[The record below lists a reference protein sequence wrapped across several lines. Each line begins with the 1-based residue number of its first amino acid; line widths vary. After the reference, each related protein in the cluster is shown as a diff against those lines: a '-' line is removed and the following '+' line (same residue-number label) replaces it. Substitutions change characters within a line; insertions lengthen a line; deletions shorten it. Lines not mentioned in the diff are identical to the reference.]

1 MKSLSEYLAYY
12 DPMRESNERYL
23 PEDQETLRYS
33 RVSVIADGKVIGAS
47 LYPDHVLDMAFLETP
62 FMRQIC
68 RDYQYTRK
76 LEVRIECYEHSGEG
90 EGRGLVGGEFTL
102 FCLGA
107 LDLKIVSTRNIC
119 LWEGGRMSSLFG
131 KETGNMRIKKEVM
144 VRCLSGTL

>member
-1 MKSLSEYLAYY
+1 MKSLNEYLAYY

-90 EGRGLVGGEFTL
+90 EGRGLIGGEFTL

-107 LDLKIVSTRNIC
+107 LDLKIVSPGTSAYGKDDEC
-119 LWEGGRMSSLFG
+119 QACSGRRLG
-131 KETGNMRIKKEVM
+131 I
-144 VRCLSGTL
+144 

>member
-23 PEDQETLRYS
+23 PEDQATLRYS

-47 LYPDHVLDMAFLETP
+47 LYPDHVLEMAFLETP

-68 RDYQYTRK
+68 WDYQDAGK
-76 LEVRIECYEHSGEG
+76 LEVRIECYEHSGKG
-90 EGRGLVGGEFTL
+90 ESRGLVGGEFTL

-107 LDLKIVSTRNIC
+107 LDLKIVSPRNIC
-119 LWEGGRMSSLFG
+119 LWEGCPACSERRPG
-131 KETGNMRIKKEVM
+131 I
-144 VRCLSGTL
+144 

>member
-1 MKSLSEYLAYY
+1 MKSLNEYLAYY
-12 DPMRESNERYL
+12 DLMRESNERYF
-23 PEDQETLRYS
+23 PEDRATLRYS

-47 LYPDHVLDMAFLETP
+47 LYPDHVLDRAFLETP

-119 LWEGGRMSSLFG
+119 LWEG
-131 KETGNMRIKKEVM
+131 
-144 VRCLSGTL
+144 

>member
-1 MKSLSEYLAYY
+1 MKSLNEYLAYY

-23 PEDQETLRYS
+23 PEDQATLRYS

-90 EGRGLVGGEFTL
+90 EGRGLFGGEFTL
-102 FCLGA
+102 FCLGV

-119 LWEGGRMSSLFG
+119 LWEG
-131 KETGNMRIKKEVM
+131 
-144 VRCLSGTL
+144 